1 MAQRC
6 SVCGVAMFSVLTD
19 SARFDD
25 AHRKHDGNWRAVLSA
40 LGIPAKLLDGRHH
53 PCPGCGG
60 KDRFRFDDKD
70 GRGTWICG
78 QGGGKP
84 LAGDAFELLVHA
96 GCAKDSLEALQLVC
110 AGNVPVAPRSRSATL
125 KTDYSYL
132 MADGSPSLTVTRV
145 DYNDGSKKF
154 SQKTASGLTPTK
166 DPEHRWMP
174 YRLPDWVR
182 EDCNILIVE
191 GEKCAD
197 AIHGLGLAATTNAGG
212 AGNWQADLAPYFVDR
227 NVVLIPDNDAAGERH
242 IADVADNLRD
252 VAGSIRVLRI
262 PGLAPKGD
270 VADWIAAGGTVD
282 ALEAMLAGAKDF
294 FKSAAGMSIDE
305 LCSLEIV
312 PREPLHRFF
321 PAGFTLLGG
330 APKSGKSMLMEA
342 AVGEI
347 ATTRRVL
354 YLALEYNRLIAKERM
369 AGLRG
374 RQVHVILEG
383 EIPRFD
389 EGGREALDL
398 AIREYKPALLVI
410 DTLSRLKRPGAEKG
424 YESET
429 LALNEIKLLV
439 DDAGIDCVAVHHTR
453 KRSIHD
459 DANDPFERFLGSQA
473 LAAVPDNLM
482 VLDVESDRRVL
493 HLRGRLCRPEKFYFQ
508 IDADGLHELNG
519 AGADLRGVA
528 DIQAT
533 ILDLLEE
540 GPATQA
546 EIGDEL
552 GLDKGNVSRYC
563 RTLAEKGKIWRPR
576 RGAPWSIAEGG
587 LC

>member
-1 MAQRC
+1 MLAIAPNGTPTFEE
-6 SVCGVAMFSVLTD
+6 V
-19 SARFDD
+19 
-25 AHRKHDGNWRAVLSA
+25 HRRHNGNWRAVLASH
-40 LGIPAKLLDGRHH
+40 GIDEKLLDGRHN

-60 KDRFRFDDKD
+60 TNRFRFDDKE
-70 GRGTWICG
+70 GRGTWICS
-78 QGGGKP
+78 QGGKGEV
-84 LAGDAFELLVHA
+84 AGDAFALLVHA
-96 GCAKDSLEALQLVC
+96 GHAKDSLDALKLIC
-110 AGNVPVAPRSRSATL
+110 AGDMPATPRSRSATL
-125 KTDYSYL
+125 RTDYSYRL
-132 MADGSPSLTVTRV
+132 ADGSPWLTVTRI
-145 DYNDGSKKF
+145 DYEDGSKTF
-154 SQKTASGLTPTK
+154 SQKTARGLTPTK
-166 DPEHRWMP
+166 DPDHRWLP
-174 YRLPDWVR
+174 YRLPEWAK
-182 EDCNILIVE
+182 EDCNVLIVE

-197 AIHGLGLAATTNAGG
+197 AVHGLGLAATTNAGG
-212 AGNWQADLAPYFVDR
+212 AGNWQTDLAPFFAER

-242 IADVADNLRD
+242 IADVADKLRD

-282 ALEAMLAGAKDF
+282 ALEAMVAGAKDF
-294 FKSAAGMSIDE
+294 FESAAGMSIDE

-312 PREPLHRFF
+312 QREPLHRFF

-330 APKSGKSMLMEA
+330 APKSGKSMLMET

-347 ATTRRVL
+347 ANTQRVL
-354 YLALEYNRLIAKERM
+354 YLALEYNALIAKERM

-374 RQVHVILEG
+374 RHLRLFLEG
-383 EIPRFD
+383 QVPRFD
-389 EGGREALDL
+389 EGGREALDR

-410 DTLSRLKRPGAEKG
+410 DTLGRLKRPGAEKG
-424 YESET
+424 YEGET

-439 DDAGIDCVAVHHTR
+439 DDAGIDCVALHHTR

-533 ILDLLEE
+533 ILDLLKEE
-540 GPATQA
+540 PATQQ
-546 EIGDEL
+546 EICDEL

-563 RTLAEKGKIWRPR
+563 RILLEKGKIWRPR